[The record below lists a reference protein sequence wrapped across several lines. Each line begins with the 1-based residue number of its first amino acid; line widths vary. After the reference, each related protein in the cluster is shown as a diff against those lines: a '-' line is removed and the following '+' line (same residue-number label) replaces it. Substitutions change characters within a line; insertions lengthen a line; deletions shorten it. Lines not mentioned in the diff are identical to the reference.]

1 MGDEITQPFEL
12 AGACL
17 GLAPYTYF
25 TYPTLLAAEGV
36 VIATCF
42 LLNRVT
48 PRSKLIYSCYAVVDE
63 VSRMRSGGETWTINS
78 LTCIRTIF

>member
-17 GLAPYTYF
+17 GLAHYTYF
-25 TYPTLLAAEGV
+25 AYPTLLAAEGV
-36 VIATCF
+36 VIATYF

-48 PRSKLIYSCYAVVDE
+48 PRSKLI
-63 VSRMRSGGETWTINS
+63 
-78 LTCIRTIF
+78 